1 MSLRRTR
8 IACLIAT
15 LGLTLSGCAGIMRAS
30 FPEATLPAEI
40 PLRGLSG
47 EVKIRRDELGIPFIE
62 AQSIDDLMFAQGF
75 VAARDR
81 LSQMLGL
88 RLMSQGRLA
97 EMAGPAVLDIDRYM
111 RTQNMRRTGQLAWD
125 NASPQMKQY
134 LQRYADGVNA
144 YLARKEYPADIKLSG
159 YQPEPWTPQDSLIA
173 AELVNFAL
181 AQNLHEELALL
192 RHAQAVGTE
201 KAAWLHPIYPDEPL
215 PFEEVKKLAGLDL
228 QAVSSEL
235 KQLKLVQAQMNSMG
249 LTPLAASNNWVVHK
263 SRTAGGA
270 SLFANDTHL
279 LLTQPS
285 FWNYAQLRAP
295 GLSLAGVGVAG
306 APGIMAGYNGHIAWG
321 MTMVMTDN
329 QDIFLEQLKDIDGKL
344 HYLYQ
349 DQWLPCKERQET
361 FKIKGDESVT
371 ETIYETR
378 HGPLLNKAL
387 ANPPKTFLSG
397 NQLGSRY
404 GIALQQATYE
414 ADRSAD
420 AFLKLSQATS
430 VEAALPHVKQI
441 RMMGL
446 NIVLADKDNIAWQV
460 TGRHPIRKNGL
471 GMLPSPGW
479 TGEYDWQGFIDP
491 AQHPFL
497 VNPPPGFISSANNRK
512 LPTAESHRFSTS
524 WYFPERGERADQLLA
539 ARSQHDVKSM
549 QAMQADQH
557 SLFADKFVRLI
568 NQPAEQQKLQ
578 QAIEKLPAAQRENAQ
593 EALRILLRFDGNL
606 NADSTPAAVW
616 GAFLHSYAIDTFGDE
631 LGPLDGQTW
640 QAFMVS
646 NDASYGAINDHL
658 LGREDSPFWDN
669 IVTPQK
675 ETRADTLARAMADS
689 IDLLQQR
696 IGNDR
701 GNWAWGKL
709 HTYTWQTEGSKLS
722 KHLGSAAHTVLGWF
736 DGYFNYGPYPAGGDH
751 TTLNVSSYRIGE
763 NFDAWLVPAMRIIV
777 DFSRDEPMQAVNS
790 SGQSSNP
797 SSPHYSDGNDWWYQH
812 RYQAFPFKAENIDRQ
827 YQNPVR
833 LVPGK

>member
-8 IACLIAT
+8 LVCLIAAF
-15 LGLTLSGCAGIMRAS
+15 GLTLSGCSGIMRTA
-30 FPEATLPAEI
+30 FPEPPLPAEI
-40 PLRGLSG
+40 PLGGLAS
-47 EVKIRRDELGIPFIE
+47 EVKIRRDELGIPLIE
-62 AQSIDDLMFAQGF
+62 AKNVDDLMFAQGF

-81 LSQMLGL
+81 LSQILGL

-111 RTQNMRRTGQLAWD
+111 RTQNMRRTGLTAWD
-125 NASPQMKQY
+125 NASPQMRQY

-144 YLARKEYPADIKLSG
+144 YLARKEFPADIKLSG

-173 AELVNFAL
+173 SELVNFAL
-181 AQNLHEELALL
+181 AQNLHEEIAFL

-215 PFEEVKKLAGLDL
+215 PFAEVKKLAGLDL
-228 QAVSSEL
+228 QAVSNEL
-235 KQLKLVQAQMNSMG
+235 QQLKMTQVQMQSMG

-263 SRTAGGA
+263 SRTAGGS

-279 LLTQPS
+279 LLSQPS
-285 FWNYAQLRAP
+285 FWHYAQLRAP
-295 GLSLAGVGVAG
+295 GLTMAGVSVAG
-306 APGIMAGYNGHIAWG
+306 MPGIVAGYNGHIAWG

-329 QDIFLEQLKDIDGKL
+329 QDIFLEQLKHIDGKL

-349 DQWLPCKERQET
+349 GQWLPCVERQES
-361 FKIKGDESVT
+361 FKIKGGESVT
-371 ETIYETR
+371 ETVYETR
-378 HGPLLNKAL
+378 HGPLLNRSL
-387 ANPPKTFLSG
+387 ANPPKTI
-397 NQLGSRY
+397 LGSNQISMKY

-414 ADRSAD
+414 PDRSAD
-420 AFLKLSQATS
+420 AFLNLSLANS
-430 VEAALPHVKQI
+430 VETALPYVKQI

-446 NIVLADKDNIAWQV
+446 NMVLADKDNIAWQV
-460 TGRHPIRKNGL
+460 TGRHPLRKQGL
-471 GMLPSPGW
+471 GLQPSPGW
-479 TGEYDWQGFIDP
+479 SGEYDWQGFVDP
-491 AQHPFL
+491 AKHPFAI
-497 VNPPPGFISSANNRK
+497 NPPDGFISSANNRK
-512 LPTAESHRFSTS
+512 LPASASHQFSTS

-568 NQPAEQQKLQ
+568 QQPEQRTALQ
-578 QAIEKLPAAQRENAQ
+578 QAINRLPADKRGNAQ
-593 EALRILLRFDGNL
+593 EAFDILLQFDGNL
-606 NADSTPAAVW
+606 QADSTPAAVW
-616 GAFLHSYAIDTFGDE
+616 GAFLHSYAVDAFADE
-631 LGPLDGQTW
+631 LGPVDSETW
-640 QAFMVS
+640 HAFLSS

-669 IVTPQK
+669 VHTPQR
-675 ETRADTLARAMADS
+675 ETRADILAQAMADG
-689 IDLLQQR
+689 ITLLQTR

-709 HTYTWQTEGSKLS
+709 HTYTWQTEGSKLA
-722 KHLGSAAHTVLGWF
+722 KHLGSGAQTVLGWF

-777 DFSRDEPMQAVNS
+777 DFSRDEPMLAVNS
-790 SGQSSNP
+790 SGQSGNP
-797 SSPHYSDGNDWWYQH
+797 SSAHYSDGNDWWYQG
-812 RYQAFPFKAENIDRQ
+812 RYQGFPFKAENIDKQ
-827 YQNPVR
+827 YKDPVR